1 MRQNLIALVIALF
14 VTAVFFFIYMDLQ
27 PTVDYQQAPLFD
39 GNQYL
44 KIYRH
49 FKNPDSNYQV
59 SYPYHSRL
67 LVPWLASLLPF
78 EKPIPAFH
86 AINLVFS
93 LLSITALFLLW
104 RALKINKLLLFVGF
118 FWLIFHWTG
127 MIRLNLFDPVT
138 VDVALYFFQ
147 TLLLVIIWYGR
158 YEALLLLGPLATAQK
173 ESFIALL
180 IMLTAISL
188 YRKLRYKMDAPE
200 LKWIAG
206 ALLLSLI
213 TKLLIN
219 QLFPPLEVERNVFV
233 VILFHL
239 KEVALDPVRL
249 LRWAVGIFV
258 AFGGP
263 LLLFFLNASKNKWQ
277 DWFELKLLLFSL
289 LYLFFGIGA
298 GGDILRILF
307 LGFPFIMTLILIRLN
322 QVNGQLIIIS
332 MIVSIPLFKFRAVIP
347 DPVREWKVFVEW
359 YPEYASLQM
368 VLAWLVFGLLCLMV
382 LFFSNRYYSK
392 KKI

>member
-1 MRQNLIALVIALF
+1 
-14 VTAVFFFIYMDLQ
+14 
-27 PTVDYQQAPLFD
+27 
-39 GNQYL
+39 
-44 KIYRH
+44 
-49 FKNPDSNYQV
+49 
-59 SYPYHSRL
+59 
-67 LVPWLASLLPF
+67 
-78 EKPIPAFH
+78 
-86 AINLVFS
+86 
-93 LLSITALFLLW
+93 
-104 RALKINKLLLFVGF
+104 
-118 FWLIFHWTG
+118 
-127 MIRLNLFDPVT
+127 MIRLNIFDPVT

-249 LRWAVGIFV
+249 LRWVVGIFV

-277 DWFELKLLLFSL
+277 DRFELKLLLFSL

-347 DPVREWKVFVEW
+347 DPVREWMVFVEW